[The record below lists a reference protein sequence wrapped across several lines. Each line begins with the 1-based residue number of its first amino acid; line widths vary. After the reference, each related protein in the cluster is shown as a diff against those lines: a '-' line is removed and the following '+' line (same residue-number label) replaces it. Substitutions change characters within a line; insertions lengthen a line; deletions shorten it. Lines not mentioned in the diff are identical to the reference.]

1 MYLRSLLLTKLLAQN
16 LELVPGHCCDRP
28 LLLRAGLNAEDTF
41 DCTLYVWPIKYL
53 YHNVNTKHCNS
64 SKECFARSSMLC
76 ITESDHHAIHL
87 SWIYDTIILEKKNIG
102 LLCPR
107 ILSHHK
113 REMKLQ
119 LRNNMRFCSR
129 SNLLIDSHCNPGISF
144 IDGSVCI
151 HSSKSFST
159 PANEK
164 TYSFRPGLNSG
175 LIDIMAWK
183 WFIHL
188 PHKLLLVTASALK
201 PEPAAI
207 YLLICIKLTLS
218 EVIALISSVYY
229 CTH

>member
-1 MYLRSLLLTKLLAQN
+1 MSILNTAIPPKSVLQGALCCASPNLITMLYTFLESIMLLYWK
-16 LELVPGHCCDRP
+16 
-28 LLLRAGLNAEDTF
+28 
-41 DCTLYVWPIKYL
+41 
-53 YHNVNTKHCNS
+53 
-64 SKECFARSSMLC
+64 
-76 ITESDHHAIHL
+76 
-87 SWIYDTIILEKKNIG
+87 KKNIG
-102 LLCPR
+102 LLCRR

-119 LRNNMRFCSR
+119 LCNNMCFCSR
-129 SNLLIDSHCNPGISF
+129 SNLLIDSHCVPGISF

-164 TYSFRPGLNSG
+164 THSFRPGLNSG

-188 PHKLLLVTASALK
+188 PHKLLLVAASALK